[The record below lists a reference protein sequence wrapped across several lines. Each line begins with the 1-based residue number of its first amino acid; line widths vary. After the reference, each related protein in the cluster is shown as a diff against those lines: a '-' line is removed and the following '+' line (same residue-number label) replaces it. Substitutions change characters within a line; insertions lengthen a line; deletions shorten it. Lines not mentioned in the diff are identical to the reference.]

1 MIYLKKSSLRAA
13 VFDESG
19 QITVWLSL
27 CFLVFLALYLVCLRS
42 VQKQYRRQQAEQAVE
57 AGMFSLFSEYEPH
70 LLERY
75 DLFCLDLSFAGGVQR
90 DDQLCSRL
98 WKHMAGQLADAAGE
112 FPEGLELQGV
122 FIQDPER
129 LTDGGGAVF
138 YQQAVRIM
146 KEKSGISM
154 AQDWILQQEFREK
167 AEKESERF
175 QEDCEKYE
183 GVVQNYEEGE
193 EGEMDAEAWQW
204 DGLRDSFLCSM
215 AIPGHQEISG
225 KAVNL
230 TEAPSVRPLSVG
242 SGNADGTEGNL
253 MEKQWFISYLCEY
266 LPQAQEVLAEAEE
279 KYGEERWLDYQM
291 EYVLC
296 GHASDQENLEQ
307 VILQILLLREGVNYV
322 FLLSHPEYSDQA
334 QTLAVLL
341 AGLTGNAELING
353 LKQLILLGWAYG
365 ESVVELRQLL
375 AGYELSVWKTEENW
389 QVPLSGLLALIGD
402 PGKYDTQDRKQQGM
416 GYEAYLRM
424 FLTLLSSETLAM
436 RTLDVIEGE
445 LQLMDGC
452 SRIHVDH
459 CADRLTARIWF
470 EDIYLERTY
479 GYE

>member
-13 VFDESG
+13 VSDESG
-19 QITVWLSL
+19 GITAWLSL
-27 CFLVFLALYLVCLRS
+27 CFLVFLALYLACLQS
-42 VQKQYRRQQAEQAVE
+42 VQRQYRRQQAEQAVE

-90 DDQLCSRL
+90 DDWLCSRL
-98 WKHMAGQLADAAGE
+98 WKHMAGQLADAAGK
-112 FPEGLELQGV
+112 FPEGLEPQGI

-129 LTDGGGAVF
+129 LTDDGGAVF

-146 KEKSGISM
+146 KEKSGVSL
-154 AQDWILQQEFREK
+154 AQDWIRQQEFREQAGKK
-167 AEKESERF
+167 AERF

-183 GVVQNYEEGE
+183 GVVQNYEESE
-193 EGEMDAEAWQW
+193 EGEMEAEARQW
-204 DGLRDSFLCSM
+204 DGLRSSFLCTI

-225 KAVNL
+225 KTVNL
-230 TEAPSVRPLSVG
+230 SEVPSVRVLSAG
-242 SGNADGTEGNL
+242 SGNADGTEGDL
-253 MEKQWFISYLCEY
+253 LEKQWFISYLCEY
-266 LPQAQEVLAEAEE
+266 FPQAQEVLAGKEH
-279 KYGEERWLDYQM
+279 KGERWLDYQM

-322 FLLSHPEYSDQA
+322 FLLSHPAYSDQA
-334 QTLAVLL
+334 QMLATLL
-341 AGLTGNAELING
+341 AGLTGNAELIKG
-353 LKQLILLGWAYG
+353 LKHLILLGWAYG
-365 ESVVELRQLL
+365 ESIVELRQLL
-375 AGYELSVWKTEENW
+375 AGYELSFLKTEENW
-389 QVPLSGLLALIGD
+389 QVPLPGLLALIGD
-402 PGKYDTQDRKQQGM
+402 PDKYDIQDGKQQGM
-416 GYEAYLRM
+416 DYEAYLRM
-424 FLTLLSSETLAM
+424 FLTLLPPETLAM
-436 RTLDVIEGE
+436 RTLDVVEGE
-445 LQLMDGC
+445 LQRIDGC